1 MQKWGNMMRIK
12 TFQDPVAYLD
22 YVQTFL
28 EKNEAVNNLSLGILH
43 RLVLQNGKIDVTNG
57 PYLATVETDEETIE
71 LCMIQTP
78 PHNLTIAGHQTT
90 SRESLLYGARELLKQ
105 KQVPGILGENRLVEI
120 FSNEYSRITNTKRTL
135 HMNQRIYRLDQVN
148 RPKQVVGFMRI
159 AEESDSEIITK
170 WIQRFTKLLG
180 QPIPFEE
187 SRERATQL
195 IEEQTLVLWQVEN
208 QIVSMA
214 NQTRPTSNGMTINF
228 VYTPLEFERN
238 GYASACVAELSQS
251 ILNRGYS
258 FCSLYTDLSNPTSNS
273 IYMKIGYKPVGDSI
287 VYSFES

>member
-1 MQKWGNMMRIK
+1 MRIK
-12 TFQDPVAYLD
+12 NFQDPVAYLD
-22 YVQTFL
+22 YVQSFL

-43 RLVLQNGKIDVTNG
+43 RLVIQNRKMDVDNE
-57 PYLATVETDEETIE
+57 PYLATIETDNGKIE

-78 PHNLTIAGHQTT
+78 PHNLTIAGCATT
-90 SRESLLYGARELLKQ
+90 SSESLLYGANQLLKQ
-105 KQVPGILGENRLVEI
+105 KQVPGILGENRFVEI
-120 FSNEYSRITNTKRTL
+120 FSEEYSRLTKAKRTL

-148 RPKQVVGFMRI
+148 RPKQVDGAMRI
-159 AEESDSEIITK
+159 AERSDSELLTK
-170 WIQRFTKLLG
+170 WIQRFTQSLG
-180 QPIPFEE
+180 QPIPCEE
-187 SRERATQL
+187 SHERAIQL

-228 VYTPLEFERN
+228 VYTPPEFERN

-273 IYMKIGYKPVGDSI
+273 IYMRIGYKPVGDSI
-287 VYSFES
+287 VYLFES